1 MGVRISLVFWACNRT
16 SKSSGCSTITR
27 TIWDRRK
34 KPTNYFYLRNQLVYF
49 SFHLSNMQKFL
60 LCFIL
65 TLFSSMVR
73 SFFHPVL
80 VRSKIRLAESDADK
94 VVEMILNETIPLEWR
109 KTLLSSLV
117 KDKERAERDGASRQ
131 S

>member
-1 MGVRISLVFWACNRT
+1 
-16 SKSSGCSTITR
+16 
-27 TIWDRRK
+27 
-34 KPTNYFYLRNQLVYF
+34 
-49 SFHLSNMQKFL
+49 
-60 LCFIL
+60 
-65 TLFSSMVR
+65 MVR

-117 KDKERAERDGASRQ
+117 KEKERAEKEKERAEERADKDKEVALQ
-131 S
+131 SKYSELRRAD